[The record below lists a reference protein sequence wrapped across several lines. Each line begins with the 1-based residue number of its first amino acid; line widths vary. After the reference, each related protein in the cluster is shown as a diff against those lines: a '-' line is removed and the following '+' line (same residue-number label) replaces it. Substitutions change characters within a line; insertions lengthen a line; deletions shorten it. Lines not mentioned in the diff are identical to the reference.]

1 MLNQTVSPGLSFAN
15 FIFTGALSALG
26 GQFVENLRI

>member
-1 MLNQTVSPGLSFAN
+1 MLSQIVSPGLYAN

-26 GQFVENLRI
+26 GQFIENVK